1 MVKRLLI
8 ILPLLLIVSLSNALI
23 GQTYGNEWI
32 NYGQKYYSFK
42 ITASGIHRI
51 DYNTLVNAGLPIA
64 SISHQNLQ
72 LFGKEQELPVHIELG
87 SDGIFGPGD
96 YLLFYAERND
106 GWLDS
111 TLYADP
117 SSQGNPK
124 YSLYNDTINY
134 FLSWNG
140 SSSNLRYQ
148 VESDLNFD
156 AYTPASHILFE
167 SSNFYSDAY
176 NEGEKTSDASSSSYT
191 PGEGWGMPMVNGASG
206 YTLTINASTP
216 SVYSGPDASAC
227 RFRAVSVSNSN
238 AAFTGLGNHH
248 LQFTIGSSNFVIV
261 DTIFTGYKAIRMN
274 KPFVP
279 STLSSGITPLKWNI
293 IGDQG
298 ALTDFQSLNY
308 WSITYPRSPDLGN
321 LNKIVF
327 SVPNNPSEPKIRLD
341 FSNVTFSEPILL
353 SHGSIPRIL
362 PLIADAGVYK
372 TLIPNDPGNIEQFV
386 IYQDLPTVTPVTSLS
401 AVNGTG
407 SFNDFSQFNA
417 ENALLMIY
425 HPVLQGASVDYA
437 AYRQSTEGGAYNV
450 ILAKINELYLQFGG
464 GIDKHVNGIRRF
476 AQFMYDQ
483 ATVKPVGLFLMGK
496 GIREA
501 NIGGLMTVG
510 PGSRKNST
518 NYAANLIPSFGQPSS
533 DVFITSRLPGTSV
546 WQPLIPTGRISAI
559 DNQELADYL
568 DKVKLYE
575 GEQKPDQVYSSETKD
590 WQKQI
595 IHFVGGSNQSQIISF
610 GSYMDAMEGVIEN
623 QFFGGNVTKL
633 AKTGSDPLSPTQ
645 LQSVMD
651 RIEQGVSLVTY
662 FGHASSTES
671 GFEINIDDPENWN
684 NYGKYPIML
693 TNSCYNGNIFQS
705 NRSKSE
711 EFVNIPDFGA
721 IAYIGNV
728 NLGFANTLFNYS
740 YELYRQF
747 SLANYGTTLGQ
758 QMKNTVGYIEG
769 FGNNLLYES
778 TASQMVLNG
787 DPMIRL
793 NSHERPEIELRS
805 QAVGFT
811 PEDIDL
817 TTDSIQISI
826 ELKNLGKS
834 ILDTFSLEITRDFP
848 GSELDS
854 VYQFYVPS
862 LHYTKVH
869 TFKMPVQ
876 PNIGVGINTFHVKAD
891 LPTFIDEQYDE
902 VNNNQISK
910 TLFVNIAGIEPV
922 IPFDNAVVPND
933 SVTVKASTIDP
944 IAPFNT
950 YRFEIDTTDLFNS
963 PFLRYAT
970 VSGLGGVKE
979 VHPSQ
984 WISVAS
990 NASAPL
996 ICTDSTVYFWRAA
1009 IDEPNPTW
1017 RERSFQYIP
1026 GKEGWGQ
1033 DHFFQ
1038 FKNNDFDFIDYNRDD
1053 RERDFFPETHL
1064 LTCTVKASGA
1074 VPDIYENAFYID
1086 GQQIDY
1092 GICFTNPSFHVA
1104 VIDPLT
1110 FQTWRTNYNNQYP
1123 NNSFGNVNDGSA
1135 CGPWAWDAFIFRQ
1148 DNASQ
1153 IANFS
1158 DMVLNEVPDGHFL
1171 LIYTPGT
1178 ARYDLWDALDPSVY
1192 ATFAAL
1198 GSDSIYAGRPNRP
1211 FAFFTRKGFPSTK
1224 VEEVAQYQ
1232 GEDVNLTTNMV
1243 GADYIGQESST
1254 LIGPAAQ
1261 WNAIFWKQ
1269 DPMEPGSADS
1279 TSLLLEGV
1287 TADGSS
1293 QLITQWIFTG
1303 NDSILNLNNIVNA
1316 EQYPYLR
1323 LRSFYKDSVT
1333 FTPAQI
1339 DYWHVL
1345 YQPLPEAAIDGTN
1358 SYTWLPDT
1366 DTLVEGEEVSFAV
1379 DIKNI
1384 YNLPMDS
1391 LLISYYI
1398 TDQNQVLHPIE
1409 YPRQDSLLVG
1419 ESFRDTVTFSTAGL
1433 AGINSFWME
1442 VNPYVNGILWITDQ
1456 PEQVHFNNLL
1466 QIPFFVNRDT
1476 QNPILDVTFDGRH
1489 ILNGDIVSP
1498 ESEILITLKDENQY
1512 LIMNSDADTSNFG
1525 VYITDPEG
1533 VQTRIPFVDGT
1544 GNQIMQW
1551 IPAEQQFKKFK
1562 IIYPALF
1569 EKSGKYT
1576 LLVQGSD
1583 KSGNLSGD
1591 LEYRVNFEVVHES
1604 MITHLMNYPNPF
1616 STSTRFVFTLTGSE
1630 VPDDLTIQ
1638 IMNVSGR
1645 VVREITADQ
1654 LGPIH
1659 IGRNITEF
1667 AWDGKDEFGD
1677 PLANGVY
1684 LYRVKASING
1694 EEIKHL
1700 ESGADAHFKKGF
1712 GKMYLMR

>member
-1 MVKRLLI
+1 MKERLLLFPLI
-8 ILPLLLIVSLSNALI
+8 ILLALSNSVLS
-23 GQTYGNEWI
+23 QTYGNEWI
-32 NYGQKYYSFK
+32 DFSQRYYSFK
-42 ITASGIHRI
+42 ISSTGIHKI
-51 DYNTLVNAGLPIA
+51 DYNALINSGIPVST
-64 SISHQNLQ
+64 ISHENIQI
-72 LFGKEQELPVHIELG
+72 FGREQEIPVYVELG
-87 SDGIFGPGD
+87 LDGTFGPGD
-96 YLLFYAERND
+96 YIAFYAEKND

-134 FLSWNG
+134 FFTWNG
-140 SSSNLRYQ
+140 STSNLRFQ
-148 VESDLNFD
+148 VETDTDFNS
-156 AYTPASHILFE
+156 YTPSTHILFE

-176 NEGEKTSDASSSSYT
+176 NEGEKTSDASSSFYT
-191 PGEGWGMPMVNGASG
+191 PGEGWGMPMVNGAAG
-206 YTLTINASTP
+206 YSLTINAPTP
-216 SVYSGPDASAC
+216 SVYSGADASPC
-227 RFRAVSVSNSN
+227 RFKAVSVSNSN
-238 AAFTGLGNHH
+238 AAFTGSGNHH
-248 LQFTIGSSNFVIV
+248 LQFTVGSSNFVIV
-261 DTIFTGYKAIRMN
+261 DTIFTGYKAIRMD
-274 KPFVP
+274 KLFSP
-279 STLSSGITPLKWNI
+279 STLSTGTTPLKWNI

-298 ALTDFQSLNY
+298 ALTDYQSLNY
-308 WSITYPRSPDLGN
+308 WSITYPRSPNLGN
-321 LNKIVF
+321 LNKIGFNVL
-327 SVPNNPSEPKIRLD
+327 NNISQSKIRLD
-341 FSNVTFSEPILL
+341 LTNVTFANPIIL
-353 SHGSIPRIL
+353 SLGSTPRRIL
-362 PLIADAGVYK
+362 MVANSGVYQL
-372 TLIPNDPGNIEQFV
+372 LIPNDTESNEQFV
-386 IYQDLPTVTPVTSLS
+386 IYQDLSTLTSVNAMTP
-401 AVNGTG
+401 VNGTG
-407 SFNDFSQFNA
+407 FFNDFSQVDP
-417 ENALLMIY
+417 ESALLMVY
-425 HPVLQGASVDYA
+425 HPSLQVASENYIT
-437 AYRQSTEGGAYNV
+437 YRQSPDGGSYNTV
-450 ILAKINELYLQFGG
+450 PANVNELYLQFGG
-464 GIDKHVNGIRRF
+464 GIDKHINGIRRF
-476 AQFMYDQ
+476 GQFMYDRS
-483 ATVKPVGLFLMGK
+483 TSKPIGLFLLGK

-501 NIGGLMTVG
+501 NIGGVMAVG
-510 PGSRKNST
+510 AGSRKNAA

-533 DVFITSRLPGTSV
+533 DVFITSRLPGTTV
-546 WQPLIPTGRISAI
+546 WQPLIPTGRIAAI
-559 DNQELADYL
+559 NNQELQEYL
-568 DKVKLYE
+568 EKVKLYE
-575 GEQKPDQVYSSETKD
+575 AEQKPDLVYNTETKD
-590 WQKQI
+590 WQKQV
-595 IHFVGGSNQSQIISF
+595 IHFVGGGDLSQIITF
-610 GSYMDAMEGVIEN
+610 GSYMNSMENVIEN
-623 QFFGGNVTKL
+623 QFFGGNVTTL
-633 AKTGSDPLSPTQ
+633 AKQGSDPLSPTQ

-651 RIEQGVSLVTY
+651 RIEEGVSLVTY

-671 GFEINIDDPENWN
+671 GFEINIDNPGNWN
-684 NYGKYPIML
+684 NMGKYPVML

-711 EFVNIPDFGA
+711 EFVNIPDYGA

-769 FGNNLLYES
+769 FGGNLYYES
-778 TASQMVLNG
+778 TAAQMVLNG

-793 NSHERPEIELRS
+793 NWHQSPEIELRS
-805 QAVGFT
+805 QNVSFS
-811 PEDIDL
+811 PENLDL
-817 TTDSIQISI
+817 TTDSIEMSI
-826 ELKNLGKS
+826 ELKNLGRS

-848 GSELDS
+848 GSENDS
-854 VYQFYVPS
+854 VYQFYIPS

-876 PNIGVGINTFHVKAD
+876 PNIGVGINSFQIKAD

-902 VNNNQISK
+902 VNNNQLTR
-910 TLFVNIAGIEPV
+910 TLFINVAGIEPV
-922 IPFDNAVVPND
+922 IPYDYAVVPID

-944 IAPFNT
+944 VAPYTT
-950 YRFEIDTTDLFNS
+950 YRFELDTTDLFNS
-963 PFLRYAT
+963 PFLRYAS

-984 WISVAS
+984 WISS
-990 NASAPL
+990 TTGLGSPL
-996 ICTDSTVYFWRAA
+996 VCTDSTVYFWRVA

-1038 FKNNDFDFIDYNRDD
+1038 FKNNNFNFIEYNRDV

-1110 FQTWRTNYNNQYP
+1110 FQTWRTNYNNTNP
-1123 NNSFGNVNDGSA
+1123 NNSFGNVNDGAA

-1158 DMVLNEVPDGHFL
+1158 NMVLNEVPDGHFL

-1198 GSDSIYAGRPNRP
+1198 GSDSIYSGRPNRP
-1211 FAFFTRKGFPSTK
+1211 FAFFIRKGFPSTK
-1224 VEEVAQYQ
+1224 VEEVAQLP
-1232 GEDVNLTTNMV
+1232 GEDVNLTADMV
-1243 GADYIGQESST
+1243 GADYIGQETST
-1254 LIGPAAQ
+1254 LIGPASE
-1261 WNAIFWKQ
+1261 WNSIFWKQ
-1269 DPMEPGSADS
+1269 DPQELNTADS
-1279 TSLLLEGV
+1279 TVLILEGV
-1287 TADGSS
+1287 TYDGAT
-1293 QLITQWIFTG
+1293 QPITQWQFSP
-1303 NDSILNLNNIVNA
+1303 NDSLLDLNTLIDAN
-1316 EQYPYLR
+1316 QFPYIKLR
-1323 LRSFYKDSVT
+1323 AYYKDSVT
-1333 FTPAQI
+1333 FTPAQM

-1345 YQPLPEAAIDGTN
+1345 YQPLPEAAIDGSN
-1358 SYTWLPDT
+1358 GYTWLPAT
-1366 DTLVEGEEVSFAV
+1366 DTLVEGEDVSFAIDV
-1379 DIKNI
+1379 KNI
-1384 YNLPMDS
+1384 FTLPMDS
-1391 LLISYYI
+1391 ILISYWV
-1398 TDQNQVLHPIE
+1398 TDQNQDIHYIS
-1409 YPRQDSLLVG
+1409 YPRQDPLLVG
-1419 ESFRDTVTFSTAGL
+1419 ETFRDTVTFSTVGM

-1442 VNPYVNGILWITDQ
+1442 VNPYESGSIYITDQ
-1456 PEQVHFNNLL
+1456 PEQQHFNNLL
-1466 QIPFFVNRDT
+1466 QIPFYVNRDT
-1476 QNPILDVTFDGRH
+1476 KNPLLDVTFDGRH

-1498 ESEILITLKDENQY
+1498 ESEILITLKDENEY
-1512 LIMNSDADTSNFG
+1512 LIMNSDADTSQFG
-1525 VYITDPEG
+1525 IYVTDPDG
-1533 VQTRIPFVDGT
+1533 VQTRIPFLDAT
-1544 GNQIMQW
+1544 GNTVMHW
-1551 IPAEQQFKKFK
+1551 IPAEAQYKRFK

-1576 LLVQGSD
+1576 LFVQGSD

-1591 LEYRVNFEVVHES
+1591 LEYRVSFEVIHES

-1630 VPDDLTIQ
+1630 VPDELTIQ
-1638 IMNVSGR
+1638 ILNVSGR

-1659 IGRNITEF
+1659 IGRNITEY

-1700 ESGADAHFKKGF
+1700 ESGADEHFRKGF